1 MNRTIILV
9 VVTLAALV
17 WAACKKGGPEN
28 PYEDIVRPAPSQNPS
43 ADQLPEGSFA
53 WLHAKV
59 FKPTCANSGCHDG
72 TFEPEFRT
80 IASSYNSLVN
90 QPVIANDPA
99 NSFVHRVVPGN
110 ATQSWLHERMTT
122 FVENT
127 SGIMPL
133 TTEPTSDWEANKAT
147 YIARIT
153 QWINDGAKDMFG
165 NPAPPAEANMPPQLF
180 GLAVFPHN
188 NTSSPY
194 PRDEN
199 NPFGLGEILVPAGLV
214 DVWIFPVDDNAGVN
228 QFASCALKVSDDVSN
243 FSNATEY
250 TFGLSGPIIAQD
262 FGQSFNQ
269 FYYKTTIDLSGAPT
283 GAVRYL
289 RTYLNDGVQTNP
301 TEIPNAGSEYFWLLV
316 FSLKVV

>member
-1 MNRTIILV
+1 MNRTIILCMG
-9 VVTLAALV
+9 LAIAIV

-28 PYEDIVRPAPSQNPS
+28 PYEDIVRPALTQNPG

-90 QPVIANDPA
+90 QPVIANNPA

-110 ATQSWLHERMTT
+110 VSSSWLHERMTT

-133 TTEPTSDWEANKAT
+133 TTEPTSDWDANKEM
-147 YIARIT
+147 YISKIV

-165 NPAPPAEANMPPQLF
+165 NPAPPADANMPPQLY

-188 NTSSPY
+188 NTTSPY

-199 NPFGLGEILVPAGLV
+199 NPFGLG
-214 DVWIFPVDDNAGVN
+214 
-228 QFASCALKVSDDVSN
+228 
-243 FSNATEY
+243 
-250 TFGLSGPIIAQD
+250 
-262 FGQSFNQ
+262 
-269 FYYKTTIDLSGAPT
+269 
-283 GAVRYL
+283 
-289 RTYLNDGVQTNP
+289 
-301 TEIPNAGSEYFWLLV
+301 
-316 FSLKVV
+316 